1 MDPQRGAQLELRV
14 IYDRERE
21 REIWKQSLIESH
33 AVFAI
38 PPGSIVRDA
47 NYVVSSDAA
56 YLWRGIKTGGPT
68 GTSPATGCRL
78 PLAHSPEISIFHA
91 KKKRGGRRSGR
102 NGGGEGV
109 ERRKT
114 RGRRRRV
121 GCLEIGVGKQGGGRK
136 RHDKNNGLE
145 QEEKE
150 DGITRGTIVGRKI
163 ANKRRRGGWK
173 RGEIRS
179 ERVGKI

>member
-91 KKKRGGRRSGR
+91 KKKARRQTEWKKRG
-102 NGGGEGV
+102 
-109 ERRKT
+109 
-114 RGRRRRV
+114 
-121 GCLEIGVGKQGGGRK
+121 
-136 RHDKNNGLE
+136 
-145 QEEKE
+145 
-150 DGITRGTIVGRKI
+150 
-163 ANKRRRGGWK
+163 RRGGWREEK
-173 RGEIRS
+173 REGEEDALGVWR
-179 ERVGKI
+179 

>member
-1 MDPQRGAQLELRV
+1 MYCARIQDGSATRSTIGITRDLRS
-14 IYDRERE
+14 RE

-56 YLWRGIKTGGPT
+56 YLWRDIKTGGPT
-68 GTSPATGCRL
+68 GTSLATGCRL

-102 NGGGEGV
+102 NGGGEGDG
-109 ERRKT
+109 EKKNAREKKT
-114 RGRRRRV
+114 RWVSG
-121 GCLEIGVGKQGGGRK
+121 
-136 RHDKNNGLE
+136 D
-145 QEEKE
+145 
-150 DGITRGTIVGRKI
+150 
-163 ANKRRRGGWK
+163 RGGK
-173 RGEIRS
+173 ERGREETTR
-179 ERVGKI
+179 

>member
-33 AVFAI
+33 AVLAI

-68 GTSPATGCRL
+68 GTSLATGCRL

-91 KKKRGGRRSGR
+91 KKKARRQTEWKKRG
-102 NGGGEGV
+102 
-109 ERRKT
+109 
-114 RGRRRRV
+114 
-121 GCLEIGVGKQGGGRK
+121 
-136 RHDKNNGLE
+136 
-145 QEEKE
+145 
-150 DGITRGTIVGRKI
+150 
-163 ANKRRRGGWK
+163 RRGGWREEK
-173 RGEIRS
+173 REGEEDALGVWR
-179 ERVGKI
+179 

>member
-1 MDPQRGAQLELRV
+1 MDPQRGAQLELHV

-91 KKKRGGRRSGR
+91 KKKARRQTEWKKRGRR
-102 NGGGEGV
+102 GGGEKKNAR
-109 ERRKT
+109 EKKT
-114 RGRRRRV
+114 RWVSG
-121 GCLEIGVGKQGGGRK
+121 
-136 RHDKNNGLE
+136 D
-145 QEEKE
+145 
-150 DGITRGTIVGRKI
+150 
-163 ANKRRRGGWK
+163 RGGK
-173 RGEIRS
+173 ERGREETTR
-179 ERVGKI
+179 

>member
-1 MDPQRGAQLELRV
+1 MYCARIQDGSATRSTIGITRDLRS
-14 IYDRERE
+14 RE

-91 KKKRGGRRSGR
+91 KKKARRQTEWKKRG
-102 NGGGEGV
+102 
-109 ERRKT
+109 
-114 RGRRRRV
+114 
-121 GCLEIGVGKQGGGRK
+121 
-136 RHDKNNGLE
+136 
-145 QEEKE
+145 
-150 DGITRGTIVGRKI
+150 
-163 ANKRRRGGWK
+163 RRGGWREEK
-173 RGEIRS
+173 REGEEDALGVWR
-179 ERVGKI
+179 

>member
-68 GTSPATGCRL
+68 GTSLATGCRL

-91 KKKRGGRRSGR
+91 KKKARRQTEWKKRG
-102 NGGGEGV
+102 
-109 ERRKT
+109 
-114 RGRRRRV
+114 
-121 GCLEIGVGKQGGGRK
+121 
-136 RHDKNNGLE
+136 
-145 QEEKE
+145 
-150 DGITRGTIVGRKI
+150 
-163 ANKRRRGGWK
+163 RRGGWREEK
-173 RGEIRS
+173 REGEEDALGVWR
-179 ERVGKI
+179 